1 MGAAGASLE
10 EMPEG
15 DGSSGEALGLGL
27 SLGMGIGLGA
37 GLGAGLGQGP
47 GAGAALGLGVGPSS
61 GEEELQEV
69 VRLADTELYVR
80 WMQLATFL
88 PVMRYT
94 TLPNKY
100 GSELILESA
109 RALTTL
115 RQKTVRRWSTSL
127 THSFEGGE

>member
-1 MGAAGASLE
+1 MEEAAETDLADA
-10 EMPEG
+10 G
-15 DGSSGEALGLGL
+15 DAGDASSGEGLGLGL
-27 SLGMGIGLGA
+27 GLGMGIGLGA

-47 GAGAALGLGVGPSS
+47 GVGAGAGLGVGPGL

-88 PVMRYT
+88 PVVRYT

-109 RALTTL
+109 RTLTSL
-115 RQKTVRRWSTSL
+115 RQKTVSRA
-127 THSFEGGE
+127 